1 MGSTLH
7 LVRRGAVYYFRR
19 AVPEHLLAKVG
30 RTEVSASLRTVHR
43 REATIRCRQI
53 STSLDVYFQRLCMA
67 KGPTTEEI
75 DAQIKSFFQRA
86 LNWSMEYTEVL
97 MDDQSLDAETE
108 AAGMPRL
115 IEHYQRQLKAGQF
128 DSVVQSDAVDLLA
141 PILPSGEKADVG
153 TFKHAC
159 RGIALAKIEQYRRL
173 IGDLTGE
180 PMPST
185 HDPRFVGMS
194 ANGYPP
200 HHHEEVRDQ
209 QETLQSIANRYR
221 NHRKGIGDADKTLA
235 DFDISMRLASEVISP
250 AKPIQAMSDAD
261 IRALRDLIDAIPPNA
276 LKSKSAEG
284 KTFRELAESNENGPR
299 LSYKTREKR
308 LWFFRAMLNWASDE
322 GYISTVPG
330 KKISV
335 GGKKDKGKT
344 VDPYEKSDL
353 ERIFSTPV
361 YTGRISLARPG
372 TAGDQVFKDGRF
384 WVPLIALYSGM
395 RLGEIVQLHRND
407 VRQIDGVWDFDINRA
422 EDDDKK
428 VKTETSLRKVP
439 VHKVLIDLGLS
450 ARCHDAKLGKRL
462 FPDLPAA
469 QNGYYSHNFSKW
481 WGRYGETFGFRT
493 TRKVFHSFRHLFADA
508 LRDLEAPEYVL
519 KSIMGHADSSTTNK
533 YGLGVGLD
541 VRRSYVDNVEFDIV
555 ALRLLIERESV

>member
-1 MGSTLH
+1 
-7 LVRRGAVYYFRR
+7 
-19 AVPEHLLAKVG
+19 
-30 RTEVSASLRTVHR
+30 
-43 REATIRCRQI
+43 
-53 STSLDVYFQRLCMA
+53 MA

-75 DAQIKSFFQRA
+75 DAEIKSYFQRA

-97 MDDQSLDAETE
+97 MEDQALGAEIE
-108 AAGMPRL
+108 AAGMPML
-115 IEHYQRQLKAGQF
+115 IEHYQRQLKAGKF
-128 DSVVQSDAVDLLA
+128 DSVLQSDANDLLA
-141 PILPSGEKADVG
+141 PILPNGNKADVG
-153 TFKHAC
+153 AFKHAC

-180 PMPST
+180 PTSST
-185 HDPRFVGMS
+185 NDPRFVGMS

-200 HHHEEVRDQ
+200 HHSDGTSDQ
-209 QETLQSIANRYR
+209 PETLQSIANRYR
-221 NHRKGIGDADKTLA
+221 NHRKTHGDADKTLA
-235 DFDISMRLASEVISP
+235 DFDISMRLAREVISQE
-250 AKPIQAMSDAD
+250 KPIQALNDAD

-276 LKSKSAEG
+276 LKSKTTQG
-284 KTFRELAESNENGPR
+284 KTFRELAESNEAGLR

-322 GYISTVPG
+322 GYITSVPG

-335 GGKKDKGKT
+335 GGKKDKGKP

-361 YTGRISLARPG
+361 YSGRISLARPG
-372 TAGDQVFKDGRF
+372 TTGDQVFKDGKF

-407 VRQIDGVWDFDINRA
+407 VRQTDGVWAFDINRA

-439 VHKVLIDLGLS
+439 VHKVLIDLGLI
-450 ARCHDAKLGKRL
+450 ARCHDTKLGKRL

-481 WGRYGETFGFRT
+481 WGRYGENFGFRT

-519 KSIMGHADSSTTNK
+519 KSIMGHADSSTTHK

-541 VRRSYVDNVEFDIV
+541 VRRSYVDSIDFDIV
-555 ALRLLIERESV
+555 ALKSVIERERIQE